1 MKTKYSMKLINSS
14 FHQIIPDPDAMSGGQ
29 ADNQIIKIN
38 IMKTKVL
45 TIITSVILLLAFEAT
60 TAQKSKLYGSW
71 QATNGSIMSFTKTT
85 MTVAGSP
92 YRYTV
97 RGNIITVYDENNNT
111 MQYKYKVEGN
121 QLYLYAEGYGT
132 YVLTKTTGQAQNTG
146 YGNNGYGNQTGG
158 YGNAGQGNA
167 GQGNTAANAHLYGT
181 FCSYSSSGY
190 SGSSS
195 YSTTERVSFDG
206 RGHYTYGSQ
215 SSYSGGGDGYY
226 GGDGGY
232 TGTYRVVGNQGVI
245 LTASDGSQYR
255 VAIYYVKQSGEITE
269 LKYDGTLYA
278 KSLCD

>member
-1 MKTKYSMKLINSS
+1 
-14 FHQIIPDPDAMSGGQ
+14 
-29 ADNQIIKIN
+29 
-38 IMKTKVL
+38 MKTKVL
-45 TIITSVILLLAFEAT
+45 SIITSIFLLLAFETA

-71 QATNGSIMSFTKTT
+71 QATNGSITSFTKTT

-97 RGNIITVYDENNNT
+97 RGNIITVYDQSNNT
-111 MQYKYKVEGN
+111 MQYKYQVKGN

-132 YVLTKTTGQAQNTG
+132 YILNKTSGQAQNAG
-146 YGNNGYGNQTGG
+146 YGNTG
-158 YGNAGQGNA
+158 Q
-167 GQGNTAANAHLYGT
+167 NTAANARLYGT

-195 YSTTERVSFDG
+195 YSTTEHVTFDG

-215 SSYSGGGDGYY
+215 SSYSGGGDGYS

-232 TGTYRVVGNQGVI
+232 TGTYRVVGNKGVI

>member
-1 MKTKYSMKLINSS
+1 
-14 FHQIIPDPDAMSGGQ
+14 
-29 ADNQIIKIN
+29 
-38 IMKTKVL
+38 MKTKVL
-45 TIITSVILLLAFEAT
+45 SIITSIMLLLAFETA

-71 QATNGSIMSFTKTT
+71 QATNGSITSFTKTT

-97 RGNIITVYDENNNT
+97 SGNIITVYDQSNNT
-111 MQYKYKVEGN
+111 MQYKYQVKGN

-146 YGNNGYGNQTGG
+146 YGNTGYGNVGYGNQTNGS
-158 YGNAGQGNA
+158 
-167 GQGNTAANAHLYGT
+167 GNTGQRNAAANARLYGT

-195 YSTTERVSFDG
+195 YSTTEHVTFDG

-215 SSYSGGGDGYY
+215 SSYSGGGDGYS

-232 TGTYRVVGNQGVI
+232 SGTYRVVGNKGVI

-255 VAIYYVKQSGEITE
+255 VAIYYVQQSGEITE
-269 LKYDGTLYA
+269 LKYDGTIYA

>member
-1 MKTKYSMKLINSS
+1 
-14 FHQIIPDPDAMSGGQ
+14 
-29 ADNQIIKIN
+29 
-38 IMKTKVL
+38 MKTKVL
-45 TIITSVILLLAFEAT
+45 TIITSIMLLLAFETA

-71 QATNGSIMSFTKTT
+71 QSNNGNITSFTKTT

-146 YGNNGYGNQTGG
+146 YGNSGYGND
-158 YGNAGQGNA
+158 
-167 GQGNTAANAHLYGT
+167 GQGNTAANARLYGT

-195 YSTTERVSFDG
+195 YSTTEHVTFDG

-215 SSYSGGGDGYY
+215 SSYSGGGDGYS

-232 TGTYRVVGNQGVI
+232 TGTYRVVGNKGVI